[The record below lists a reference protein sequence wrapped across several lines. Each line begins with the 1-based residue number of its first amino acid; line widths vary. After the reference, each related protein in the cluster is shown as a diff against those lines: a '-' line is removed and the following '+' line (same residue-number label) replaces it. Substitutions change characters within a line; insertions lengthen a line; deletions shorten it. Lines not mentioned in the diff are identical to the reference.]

1 MLKQNT
7 EHRTRKQFEVKNTN
21 IKKIQKMG
29 VIFSKRLDSI
39 TKTLQRKKINFQNN
53 PEPFLYEK
61 ANQFQI
67 PFYLH
72 QAEEQA

>member
-29 VIFSKRLDSI
+29 VIFSKRLDKERHIMSEYFFYDFP
-39 TKTLQRKKINFQNN
+39 LH
-53 PEPFLYEK
+53 
-61 ANQFQI
+61 QI
-67 PFYLH
+67 PKLFWEDILYVWDNV
-72 QAEEQA
+72 